1 MPVDENAPSNQIN
14 ESLMAALKGTR
25 NEEDHSGKEVKPLH
39 YQLAALGL
47 PTIPQHMAQ
56 RIWNLDFIKMEE
68 FLPSSKTMH
77 ACLKELRGP
86 KRLAA
91 PQHSH

>member
-1 MPVDENAPSNQIN
+1 MPVNEKAPSNQID
-14 ESLMAALKGTR
+14 ESLMAALRGTS

-39 YQLAALGL
+39 YLAAPGL

-56 RIWNLDFIKMEE
+56 HIWNLDFVEMEE

-77 ACLKELRGP
+77 ACT
-86 KRLAA
+86 
-91 PQHSH
+91 S